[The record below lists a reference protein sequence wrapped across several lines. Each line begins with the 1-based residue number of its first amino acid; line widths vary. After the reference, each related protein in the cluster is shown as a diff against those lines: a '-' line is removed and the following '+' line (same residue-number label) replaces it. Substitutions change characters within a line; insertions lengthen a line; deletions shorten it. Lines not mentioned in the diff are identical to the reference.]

1 MKELSGRRILFIGI
15 GFYDYER
22 SIIERLREVGARV
35 TAFDESPAF
44 VRDGLS
50 AGLLRRMRWCAA
62 FFVRRY
68 EQAMLD
74 RVADSDF
81 DQVLVIK
88 GSGLSV
94 GFLEQLRARQP
105 RAEFILYQWDSLVR
119 VEGVQER
126 LPLFDRVLTFD
137 RRDSIANPLLKF
149 RPSFYREPLASSGVP
164 ETLAIDVSFVG
175 LLHSDRLQAVR
186 DAEASA
192 RSSGLTTFV
201 YLYTGILTW
210 IKLLLSG
217 EARGVHLRPIPYATL
232 MEIYRRTRCILDL
245 PHPAQSGLTM
255 RAVEALGLGKKLITT
270 GRDIEFYDFYAAAN
284 IDIVDANRLRID
296 REFVLQTAVPI
307 PDEVRR
313 RYSLDAW
320 IGDVFGVTSEPVLV
334 ADSSRN
340 ETGEAKGARRA

>member
-1 MKELSGRRILFIGI
+1 MKGLAGRRILFIGI

-22 SIIERLREVGARV
+22 SIIERLREVGALV

-50 AGLLRRMRWCAA
+50 AGLLRRMRWCAG
-62 FFVRRY
+62 FFVRRH
-68 EQAMLD
+68 ERAMLD
-74 RVADSDF
+74 RIADSDF

-94 GFLEQLRARQP
+94 RFLEQLRARQR

-119 VEGVQER
+119 VEGIQER

-149 RPSFYREPLASSGVP
+149 RPSFYREPLVSSGAGP
-164 ETLAIDVSFVG
+164 ETLAIDVSVVG

-186 DAEASA
+186 DVEASA
-192 RSSGLTTFV
+192 RASGLTTFV
-201 YLYTGILTW
+201 YLYTGIVTW
-210 IKLLLSG
+210 IRLLLRG

-270 GRDIEFYDFYAAAN
+270 GRDIEFYDFYAPAN
-284 IDIVDANRLRID
+284 IDIVDVNQAKID
-296 REFVLQTAVPI
+296 RDFVLQAAVPI
-307 PDEVRR
+307 PDQVRQ

-320 IGDVFGVTSEPVLV
+320 IGDVFGVTSEPVSV
-334 ADSSRN
+334 ADSQRPPQ
-340 ETGEAKGARRA
+340 EKGARRA